1 MDKEEIVQ
9 RLKRILV
16 EDLFVADSP
25 EDINIDNSLEAD
37 VGLDSVGFVE
47 LATLVGEA
55 FNIEISD
62 ETVGEGHFGS
72 LRQLSEFI
80 HKQVAG
86 NLVSS

>member
-1 MDKEEIVQ
+1 MENDEIVQ

-16 EDLFVADSP
+16 DDLFVADSP
-25 EDINIDNSLEAD
+25 DDIGLDSALEAD

-62 ETVGEGHFGS
+62 ETVGQGHFGS
-72 LRQLSEFI
+72 LRQLSQFI
-80 HKQVAG
+80 RSQVASR
-86 NLVSS
+86 VDS

>member
-1 MDKEEIVQ
+1 MDNDEIVQ
-9 RLKRILV
+9 RLKRILI

-25 EDINIDNSLEAD
+25 DDINIDSSLDAD

-55 FNIEISD
+55 FNIQISD
-62 ETVGEGHFGS
+62 QAVGEGHFGS

-80 HKQVAG
+80 RKQVA
-86 NLVSS
+86 VSPVGS